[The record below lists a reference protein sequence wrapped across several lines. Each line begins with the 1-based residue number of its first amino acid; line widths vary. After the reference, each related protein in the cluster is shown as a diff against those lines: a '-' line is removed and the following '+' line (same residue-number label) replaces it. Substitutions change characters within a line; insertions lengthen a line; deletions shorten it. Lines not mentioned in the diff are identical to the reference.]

1 MNIGPDVKDGA
12 PDDAYSQTRNCGI
25 TLIIQGSGGITLYEP
40 LLFLLEVHRSSN
52 RQNLRMH
59 AGRVLNLLNS
69 RVFFSGEEV
78 SKKYR
83 PKHERNAR
91 GSRKGGSTPRYLP
104 QPPNWLFPV
113 VSNPMCMCRDA
124 SVLPQR

>member
-1 MNIGPDVKDGA
+1 MNIGPNVKDGA

-52 RQNLRMH
+52 QRNLRMR

-69 RVFFSGEEV
+69 KFFLWG
-78 SKKYR
+78 
-83 PKHERNAR
+83 R
-91 GSRKGGSTPRYLP
+91 GK
-104 QPPNWLFPV
+104 
-113 VSNPMCMCRDA
+113 
-124 SVLPQR
+124 